1 MLIFILY
8 NIKKTKEGTVW
19 TVTRCCDVT
28 DLQYF
33 EFEYA
38 DI

>member
-19 TVTRCCDVT
+19 TVTRCYDVA

-33 EFEYA
+33 KSEYV